1 MRVIFLFIQ
10 FIFTYVFGQNQQ
22 VGFVY
27 NSIPYKSF
35 DVHSINGTSSRIKVS
50 QQTGIAIVALGN
62 AGIMIIDNK
71 FNTHIHQ
78 SPDKSYIQCVQISK
92 NGQYI
97 FLGMVGQV
105 GIFQLDQI
113 DFSIKM
119 INSINVEN
127 MTIIDI
133 QFNLEEEI
141 MFVVGYLGVLKWYDS
156 RNIINPIQLGI
167 IDYSQYQFLFNRGAM
182 PPDDRFFYIAADF
195 EGLLVFRIDKSLQN
209 NQLKVS
215 LTKILTKLAATSF
228 TELVVTSKNN
238 YVFTIDRWNGIFII
252 YDLSQLI
259 IDGDDVENKN
269 NQLIK
274 MVPANL
280 GSTLG
285 YTSSIGLS
293 LDDQFLYV
301 GARSLGILIYNIQDP
316 LNPQFFQQLQLTG
329 QSFSI
334 ALSPKQNVISNT
346 TFDNQFIY
354 YSNSLSVAIY
364 QKQKPSLFNNIPNL
378 FNSQQSQFFIEGTAA
393 SKWRCAISS
402 NNKYFLAGIDA
413 DGLSI
418 FEINVNSYTK
428 SAPSTMQIKYQFNDT
443 QQQILSTNQLRVF
456 GPNEQIPLGFSI
468 DNIYFSKDG
477 QYIYFAAQ
485 QSTIN
490 IIAYKFKVII
500 SPDGEYSFE
509 YVKGLHYDQV
519 YYCEEMNFSEDEQH
533 AVMSFDVGIVL
544 VDMVKF
550 EVISMYT
557 NQGVIGTCC
566 GAVLSHDKKH
576 ALAVV
581 RNVGLFIYDTSD
593 MANPKM
599 VNQWRTNGGE
609 TLLRSQ
615 VNQIIYFLD
624 GFNGI
629 ILLDSTKLPEIV
641 VIGSYISSGW
651 TNFISFTNDERY
663 GIISTMDSGTLTLI
677 DLTDKSN
684 LRVIMKSTI
693 QSQNSITT
701 CVDKTGLSFLFSMNQ
716 HQFRLY
722 NLQSQVQIHVERQ
735 VQSISTLEYTSI
747 SDIDP
752 FQVGLQYLVR
762 FVVLYR
768 QPNQVISQ
776 IYYYQ
781 NLVLQSLPSWM
792 TVDRS
797 DQSTSNLQALLQLNI
812 PKECLDSQA
821 GNKSFL
827 TIVIQ
832 SCFQLDVNS
841 FIFETTELITTL
853 SESTSIFNY
862 LKQSGYI
869 DGINCATNFF
879 DSTIKKYI
887 DLSLVFATSNID
899 PNRLAIIQSY
909 VTETFKRTIVYN
921 QFVFDVVSSLQFDQS
936 QKSQMIQAI
945 QKDITV
951 SLAFQDSSQYNFI
964 QKTYPNLVMYFN
976 DQLTVMKIEG
986 DLSYVNQALSNGILY
1001 FDKSKFSNQTY
1012 TSLKEIQVAISDNF
1026 NYNLNLNLN
1035 VESEVKFLKLKSD
1048 IVTQKTLQDQMDK
1061 QGTDLTIEQSFMI
1074 QFDIASFI
1082 DPDQI
1087 PLSYQFQQKISG
1099 QFVPISSDSFIK
1111 CDNVNLRL
1119 VGNPPSS
1126 YLFSTIYLR
1135 LQVTNGYTTK
1145 YDYFYI
1151 NINKMPFS
1159 YVLNILIQVLGPLAF
1174 AFGLYKKRAS
1184 FMNLYFKN
1192 QTMYSTE
1199 TAYVNQIYRKKILIL
1214 DQDYEIAYL
1223 FLQKFM
1229 KQSGK
1234 NFNQNQLNQG
1244 ANKLRKSILNL
1255 ESAKSEKI
1263 INSQQNIQ
1271 TLEKFNQV
1279 EGDLKKLPQQKQL
1292 SEISQN
1298 NSNILRVLNKNRQ
1311 FESKN
1316 LVNQDESFSQ
1326 SKKQIN
1332 ETIQSQY
1339 GSQIVQKET
1348 QSKQNSKI
1356 KQNSKLKKEFKDKYD
1371 TRFSIQQQDTRQK
1384 KQSTEQFSQSSIFR
1398 NAENKNNV
1406 LNIYTIQTEDGTFQM
1421 NNLFN
1426 QMIQQKLIIQYE
1438 LLDYKIEDYALDL
1451 QNEFS
1456 RFYQCLKAN
1465 VLRHLLEK
1473 EKKTLK
1479 LYQFLKKY
1487 SLETGNYL
1495 QNDWYKQY
1503 VQITATN
1510 DLDQYGVHVPFSK
1523 TTLIEDEIFKV
1534 LKDLEIIP
1542 KNLDLENYQLSYL
1555 QSIDINPYLL
1565 KEVLFADALGLNFIS
1580 SKAIIKCCGESI
1592 HLEKN
1597 QVVSVEAFEKIQ
1609 DGVCLW
1615 LRKLFNLQYKTLP
1628 ISKYISLP
1636 SWMSYEF
1643 KNGVVILEGIPIKS
1657 DVNNFLIRVYD
1668 QTRFV
1673 CYQFHLNVVG
1683 DSRPRDEVE
1692 VPLLENQIK
1701 ESNFIKENDARLQI
1715 QSQQENMKLTQL
1727 GNNIINNSK
1736 ESLHQIHFR
1745 KQQNSVDLHSIKNQQ
1760 NQTQNQLK
1768 NEQEE
1773 NVDEIEEKAYTG
1785 IRSMTEYYQELT
1797 SPPIFPLALGII
1809 RNTPLQSFKLNTQ
1822 IPDIQSQEQFD
1833 KKKQKDSE
1841 RDELQSKYLY
1851 EQQLNQELYDYSE
1864 QQINKQHS
1872 NQNQI

>member
-1 MRVIFLFIQ
+1 MRVNFLFIQ

-35 DVHSINGTSSRIKVS
+35 DVHSSNGTSSRIKVS
-50 QQTGIAIVALGN
+50 QQTGIAIVAIGN

-71 FNTHIHQ
+71 FNTNIHQ

-113 DFSIKM
+113 DFNIKM
-119 INSINVEN
+119 INTINVQN
-127 MTIIDI
+127 MTIVDI

-141 MFVVGYLGVLKWYDS
+141 MFVVGYLGILQWYDS
-156 RNIINPIQLGI
+156 RNITNLIQLGI
-167 IDYSQYQFLFNRGAM
+167 IDYSQDQMLFNRGAM
-182 PPDDRFFYIAADF
+182 PPDDRFFYVAADS
-195 EGLLVFRIDKSLQN
+195 EGMMVFRIDKSLQN
-209 NQLKVS
+209 NQLQVN
-215 LTKILTKLAATSF
+215 LTKILTKQAVSSF

-238 YVFTIDRWNGIFII
+238 YVFAIDRWNGIQFF

-259 IDGDDVENKN
+259 LYGDDVENQN

-274 MVPANL
+274 MAPFNL
-280 GSTLG
+280 GNNIG

-316 LNPQFFQQLQLTG
+316 LNPQFFQQLQLAG
-329 QSFSI
+329 QSYSI
-334 ALSPKQNVISNT
+334 ALSPKKTVISNT

-364 QKQKPSLFNNIPNL
+364 QKQEPSLFNNIPNL
-378 FNSQQSQFFIEGTAA
+378 FNAQQSQFFIEGT
-393 SKWRCAISS
+393 SITKWRCAISS
-402 NNKYFLAGIDA
+402 NNKYLLGALDA

-418 FEINVNSYTK
+418 FEIKVNSYTK
-428 SAPSTMQIKYQFNDT
+428 STPSTMQIQYQFSDS
-443 QQQILSTNQLRVF
+443 QQQILRTNSFRVF
-456 GPNEQIPLGFSI
+456 GPDESIPLGFYA

-477 QYIYFAAQ
+477 QYIYFATEQ
-485 QSTIN
+485 PTFN
-490 IIAYKFKVII
+490 VIAYKFKVII
-500 SPDGEYSFE
+500 SPDGEYTFE

-533 AVMSFDVGIVL
+533 AIMSFDVGILL
-544 VDMVKF
+544 VDMIKF
-550 EVISMYT
+550 EVISMYN

-593 MANPKM
+593 MANIKM

-693 QSQNSITT
+693 QSQNSVTT
-701 CVDKTGLSFLFSMNQ
+701 CVDKTGLSFLFSINQ
-716 HQFRLY
+716 HFFRLY
-722 NLQSQVQIHVERQ
+722 NLQSQIQIHVERE

-747 SDIDP
+747 SDIEP

-781 NLVLQSLPSWM
+781 NLVLQNLPSWM
-792 TVDRS
+792 TIDRS
-797 DQSTSNLQALLQLNI
+797 DQSTSNLQALIQLNI

-832 SCFQLDVNS
+832 SCFQLDANS
-841 FIFETTELITTL
+841 FIFETTELITTQ

-887 DLSLVFATSNID
+887 DLTLVFATSNID

-936 QKSQMIQAI
+936 QKIQMIQAI

-1048 IVTQKTLQDQMDK
+1048 IVTQKTLQDQMNK
-1061 QGTDLTIEQSFMI
+1061 QGTDLTIEESFMI

-1087 PLSYQFQQKISG
+1087 PLSYQFQQQISG

-1119 VGNPPSS
+1119 VGSPPSS
-1126 YLFSTIYLR
+1126 YLFQTIYLR
-1135 LQVTNGYTTK
+1135 LQVTNGYTIK

-1151 NINKMPFS
+1151 NINRMPFS
-1159 YVLNILIQVLGPLAF
+1159 YVLNILIQVLGPIAF

-1223 FLQKFM
+1223 FLQKFL

-1234 NFNQNQLNQG
+1234 NLNQG
-1244 ANKLRKSILNL
+1244 ANKLRKSILNV

-1263 INSQQNIQ
+1263 INIQQSIQ
-1271 TLEKFNQV
+1271 TQEKYKQV
-1279 EGDLKKLPQQKQL
+1279 EGDLCKVAQQQEL
-1292 SEISQN
+1292 AETPSN
-1298 NSNILRVLNKNRQ
+1298 NINILGVNKNRQ
-1311 FESKN
+1311 FVSNN
-1316 LVNQDESFSQ
+1316 LVNQDESFSY

-1332 ETIQSQY
+1332 ETVQSQFS
-1339 GSQIVQKET
+1339 SQIVQKET

-1356 KQNSKLKKEFKDKYD
+1356 KQQSKLKKMFKDKYE
-1371 TRFSIQQQDTRQK
+1371 RRYSIQQQEIRQK
-1384 KQSTEQFSQSSIFR
+1384 KQSIDLVSQSGIFR
-1398 NAENKNNV
+1398 NAENKNYL
-1406 LNIYTIQTEDGTFQM
+1406 LNKYTIQAEDGTFQM
-1421 NNLFN
+1421 SNLFN
-1426 QMIQQKLIIQYE
+1426 QMVEQKLIIQYE
-1438 LLDYKIEDYALDL
+1438 LLDHKIEDYVIDL
-1451 QNEFS
+1451 QNEDS

-1465 VLRHLLEK
+1465 VLRHLLEN
-1473 EKKTLK
+1473 EKKTLSI
-1479 LYQFLKKY
+1479 YQFLKKY

-1503 VQITATN
+1503 VQIIATN

-1597 QVVSVEAFEKIQ
+1597 QLVSVEAFEKIE
-1609 DGVCLW
+1609 DGVCLC

-1643 KNGVVILEGIPIKS
+1643 KNGVVILEGIPTKS
-1657 DVNNFLIRVYD
+1657 DVNSFLIRVYD

-1673 CYQFHLNVVG
+1673 SYQFHLNVVG

-1692 VPLLENQIK
+1692 VPLLEDQVK
-1701 ESNFIKENDARLQI
+1701 ESNFIKESDARLQL
-1715 QSQQENMKLTQL
+1715 QSLKENMKSIQL

-1736 ESLHQIHFR
+1736 GNQLQMSSR
-1745 KQQNSVDLHSIKNQQ
+1745 KQQNIVDLFSIKNSP

-1785 IRSMTEYYQELT
+1785 IRSMTEYDQELT
-1797 SPPIFPLALGII
+1797 SPPIFPLGPGIM
-1809 RNTPLQSFKLNTQ
+1809 RNSPLLSFKLNTQ
-1822 IPDIQSQEQFD
+1822 IHDIQLQEQFD
-1833 KKKQKDSE
+1833 KQKDSE
-1841 RDELQSKYLY
+1841 RDELQSKFQY
-1851 EQQLNQELYDYSE
+1851 EKQLKKELYDYTNQS
-1864 QQINKQHS
+1864 INKQQP

>member
-1 MRVIFLFIQ
+1 MRVNFIFIQ
-10 FIFTYVFGQNQQ
+10 FILTYVFGQNQQ

-50 QQTGIAIVALGN
+50 QQTGIAIVALGK

-113 DFSIKM
+113 DFSIKI
-119 INSINVEN
+119 INTINVQN
-127 MTIIDI
+127 MTIVDI

-156 RNIINPIQLGI
+156 RNITNLIQLGI
-167 IDYSQYQFLFNRGAM
+167 IDYSQDQILFDRGAM

-195 EGLLVFRIDKSLQN
+195 EGLIVFRIDKSLQN
-209 NQLKVS
+209 NQLQVN

-238 YVFTIDRWNGIFII
+238 YVFAIDRWNGIFII

-259 IDGDDVENKN
+259 LDGDDVENQN

-364 QKQKPSLFNNIPNL
+364 EKQKPSLFNNIPNL
-378 FNSQQSQFFIEGTAA
+378 FNAQQSQFFIEGTAV

-402 NNKYFLAGIDA
+402 NNKYFLGGLDA

-418 FEINVNSYTK
+418 FEIKVNSYTK
-428 SAPSTMQIKYQFNDT
+428 STPSTMQIKYQFSDT
-443 QQQILSTNQLRVF
+443 QQQILRTNQLRVF
-456 GPNEQIPLGFSI
+456 GPDESIPLGFYV

-490 IIAYKFKVII
+490 VIAYKFKVII

-544 VDMVKF
+544 VDMIKF

-557 NQGVIGTCC
+557 NQGIIGTCC

-624 GFNGI
+624 GFNGM

-684 LRVIMKSTI
+684 LRVIMKSI
-693 QSQNSITT
+693 ISSQNSIAT
-701 CVDKTGLSFLFSMNQ
+701 CIDKTGLSFLFSMNQ

-747 SDIDP
+747 SDIEP

-797 DQSTSNLQALLQLNI
+797 DQSNSNLQALLQLNI
-812 PKECLDSQA
+812 PKECLDSNE

-832 SCFQLDVNS
+832 SCFQLDANS
-841 FIFETTELITTL
+841 FIFETTELITTQ

-862 LKQSGYI
+862 LKQAGYI
-869 DGINCATNFF
+869 DGMDCATNFF

-887 DLSLVFATSNID
+887 DLTLVFAT
-899 PNRLAIIQSY
+899 
-909 VTETFKRTIVYN
+909 
-921 QFVFDVVSSLQFDQS
+921 
-936 QKSQMIQAI
+936 KS
-945 QKDITV
+945 
-951 SLAFQDSSQYNFI
+951 
-964 QKTYPNLVMYFN
+964 
-976 DQLTVMKIEG
+976 
-986 DLSYVNQALSNGILY
+986 
-1001 FDKSKFSNQTY
+1001 
-1012 TSLKEIQVAISDNF
+1012 EI
-1026 NYNLNLNLN
+1026 
-1035 VESEVKFLKLKSD
+1035 KFLKLKSD
-1048 IVTQKTLQDQMDK
+1048 IVTQKTLQDQMNK
-1061 QGTDLTIEQSFMI
+1061 QGTDLTIEESFMI

-1087 PLSYQFQQKISG
+1087 PLSYQFQQQISG

-1119 VGNPPSS
+1119 VG
-1126 YLFSTIYLR
+1126 T
-1135 LQVTNGYTTK
+1135 
-1145 YDYFYI
+1145 
-1151 NINKMPFS
+1151 
-1159 YVLNILIQVLGPLAF
+1159 
-1174 AFGLYKKRAS
+1174 
-1184 FMNLYFKN
+1184 
-1192 QTMYSTE
+1192 
-1199 TAYVNQIYRKKILIL
+1199 
-1214 DQDYEIAYL
+1214 
-1223 FLQKFM
+1223 
-1229 KQSGK
+1229 
-1234 NFNQNQLNQG
+1234 
-1244 ANKLRKSILNL
+1244 NKLKKSILNL
-1255 ESAKSEKI
+1255 ESVKSEKI
-1263 INSQQNIQ
+1263 INVQQNIQ
-1271 TLEKFNQV
+1271 IEEKYKQV
-1279 EGDLKKLPQQKQL
+1279 EGDLCKVAQQKEQ
-1292 SEISQN
+1292 SETPQN
-1298 NSNILRVLNKNRQ
+1298 NSNILNKNRQ
-1311 FESKN
+1311 FVINNS
-1316 LVNQDESFSQ
+1316 VNQDESISY

-1332 ETIQSQY
+1332 ETAQSQFS
-1339 GSQIVQKET
+1339 SQFIQKEK
-1348 QSKQNSKI
+1348 QSKQNGKMQ
-1356 KQNSKLKKEFKDKYD
+1356 KQSKLKKMFKDKYD
-1371 TRFSIQQQDTRQK
+1371 RRFSIQLQEIEQK
-1384 KQSTEQFSQSSIFR
+1384 KQTTEQVSQSGNFR
-1398 NAENKNNV
+1398 NAENKNNL
-1406 LNIYTIQTEDGTFQM
+1406 LNKYTIQAEDGTFQM
-1421 NNLFN
+1421 SNLFN
-1426 QMIQQKLIIQYE
+1426 QMVEQKLIIQYE
-1438 LLDYKIEDYALDL
+1438 LLDYKIEDYTLDL
-1451 QNEFS
+1451 ENEDS

-1465 VLRHLLEK
+1465 VLRYLLDN
-1473 EKKTLK
+1473 EKKTLR

-1487 SLETGNYL
+1487 SLETCNYL

-1534 LKDLEIIP
+1534 VKDLEIIP
-1542 KNLDLENYQLSYL
+1542 KNLDLENYKLSYL

-1580 SKAIIKCCGESI
+1580 SKSIIKCCGESI

-1609 DGVCLW
+1609 DGVCLC

-1643 KNGVVILEGIPIKS
+1643 KNGVIILEGIPTKS
-1657 DVNNFLIRVYD
+1657 DVNNFLIRVYN

-1673 CYQFHLNVVG
+1673 SYQFHLNVVG
-1683 DSRPRDEVE
+1683 DSKPRDDIE
-1692 VPLLENQIK
+1692 VPQLENQIK
-1701 ESNFIKENDARLQI
+1701 ESNFIKESDARKQM
-1715 QSQQENMKLTQL
+1715 QCQQENMEQIQL

-1736 ESLHQIHFR
+1736 KSQLQMPLR
-1745 KQQNSVDLHSIKNQQ
+1745 KQQNIVDLFSIKNSP
-1760 NQTQNQLK
+1760 NQTQNLLK

-1785 IRSMTEYYQELT
+1785 IRSMTEYDQELT
-1797 SPPIFPLALGII
+1797 SPPIFPLGLGIMP
-1809 RNTPLQSFKLNTQ
+1809 NTPLSSFKLNAQ
-1822 IPDIQSQEQFD
+1822 IPNFQLQEQFD
-1833 KKKQKDSE
+1833 KQKDFE
-1841 RDELQSKYLY
+1841 RVDLQSKFQY
-1851 EQQLNQELYDYSE
+1851 EKQLNKELYDYKD
-1864 QQINKQHS
+1864 QQKINKQKS
-1872 NQNQI
+1872 NQNQN